1 MNLSKKNTLI
11 VGWNEISQLFVE
23 KRLDHSEKYSIID
36 LEKKIIKNNQLKYL
50 TELDIEKINSDVRYI
65 FYFFEKFDKKILLK
79 LNDICIEKNIK
90 LFIGSNK
97 KSIESKHFLDLR
109 NIERLFH
116 KTPFYRKFILRFFDL
131 IVSLIACIFIL
142 PIFFVISIIIFID
155 DGFPIFFYQK
165 RIGLRNKKFDI
176 YKFRTMYKSVE
187 KYDISPSKKYDKR
200 ITKIGNFLRKTSLDE
215 LPQFFNVLKGDMSIV
230 GPRPEMPFIVEE
242 YNEFE
247 RFRLKIKPGITGA
260 WQVSPTRNSPIH
272 HNVDYDIYQIIN
284 NSLRYNIKQI
294 LKTIIW
300 AGKGL

>member
-176 YKFRTMYKSVE
+176 YKFRSMYNSVE
-187 KYDISPSKKYDKR
+187 KYDISPSKQYDKR

-272 HNVDYDIYQIIN
+272 YNVDYDIYQIIN

>member
-1 MNLSKKNTLI
+1 
-11 VGWNEISQLFVE
+11 
-23 KRLDHSEKYSIID
+23 
-36 LEKKIIKNNQLKYL
+36 
-50 TELDIEKINSDVRYI
+50 
-65 FYFFEKFDKKILLK
+65 
-79 LNDICIEKNIK
+79 
-90 LFIGSNK
+90 
-97 KSIESKHFLDLR
+97 
-109 NIERLFH
+109 
-116 KTPFYRKFILRFFDL
+116 
-131 IVSLIACIFIL
+131 
-142 PIFFVISIIIFID
+142 
-155 DGFPIFFYQK
+155 
-165 RIGLRNKKFDI
+165 
-176 YKFRTMYKSVE
+176 MYKSVE
-187 KYDISPSKKYDKR
+187 KYDISPSKQYDKR

-272 HNVDYDIYQIIN
+272 YNVDYDIYQIIN

>member
-109 NIERLFH
+109 NIEKLFH
-116 KTPFYRKFILRFFDL
+116 KTPFYRKFILRLFDL

-165 RIGLRNKKFDI
+165 RIGLRNKKFYI
-176 YKFRTMYKSVE
+176 YKFRSMYKSVK
-187 KYDISPSKKYDKR
+187 KYDISPSKQYDKR

>member
-1 MNLSKKNTLI
+1 MNLSEKNTLI
-11 VGWNEISQLFVE
+11 IGWNEISQLFVE
-23 KRLDHSEKYSIID
+23 KRLDRNEKYSIID
-36 LEKKIIKNNQLKYL
+36 LEKKIAKNNQLKYL
-50 TELDIEKINSDVRYI
+50 KDEDIEKINSDVKYI
-65 FYFFEKFDKKILLK
+65 FYFFEKFDQKILLK

-97 KSIESKHFLDLR
+97 KSIVSKHFLDLR
-109 NIERLFH
+109 NIEKLFH
-116 KTPFYRKFILRFFDL
+116 KTPFYRKFILRLFDL

-142 PIFFVISIIIFID
+142 PIFFIISIIIIID

-176 YKFRTMYKSVE
+176 YKFRSMYNSVE
-187 KYDISPSKKYDKR
+187 KYDISPSKQYDKR